1 MSTQASSSTTYKSWK
16 SWFNSRE
23 SATIINQANQER
35 LFQIFN
41 STVSNEKCKN
51 EVEGH
56 EETVFLY
63 RQSFGE
69 NRINTFHH
77 MKVVGGNLYSPK
89 EEFGFVQGVDEST
102 TCIMTPDYDTLINV
116 SNQNPEAIP
125 KIDHLLAVET
135 EDDVKSLVVGQTT
148 VFNPRNFTPVP
159 PFLVDTISISISTN
173 DGNSRMVLIDTAKA
187 IKAFDTTHAT
197 DTNYKEKAKSKSK
210 DILAWL
216 YLVGEDKVHSTPTM
230 GCNSRPLLTEFQ
242 NLDSKILNQVDLTN
256 ARSNVNTSKE
266 IESILK
272 RPLEILATSSCS
284 THEFMDRLTKIQTQ
298 AQEKTARSFKKVA
311 PKYQKM
317 LLIASSQGEV
327 IPTTLRDEAM
337 SFFSQS
343 SVLNAQIYLNSIL
356 ESEQIECFVSSAL
369 TTSLMHGSLLW
380 LNALTPSGLASS
392 VICSSDIMKND
403 TLHEGIV
410 LDYSIKHEMSSSSLE
425 KLTKSQVLFPT
436 DIESS
441 IDRIRA
447 LESLVRLFLGES
459 SLAQQGL
466 KKLINLCTDN
476 KRLLKTKLFL
486 DKMFIAKLHY
496 MIDDRLNQWLSQC
509 CRANEVGET
518 NIQLVDFS
526 SIFFDLQ
533 LSKFHCTLPPSI
545 SRITPKTPKDSN
557 PAPFNQDS
565 ENSKKRKKQ
574 QAERVKN
581 TNPICSWKLRL
592 NETWET
598 VFRNKT
604 KDGPLLSMGCKPC
617 LRWHAKLDCF
627 DDCNNIASHTTLC
640 GSDKEKTD
648 AFIKEIRGE

>member
-1 MSTQASSSTTYKSWK
+1 MSIQASSTTKYKSWK
-16 SWFNSRE
+16 TWFNSRE

-63 RQSFGE
+63 KQSFGE
-69 NRINTFHH
+69 HRINIFHH
-77 MKVVGGNLYSPK
+77 MKVIGGNLYSPR
-89 EEFGFVQGVDEST
+89 EEFGFVQGIDEST
-102 TCIMTPDYDTLINV
+102 TCIMTPDYDTLIAV
-116 SNQNPEAIP
+116 SNQNPEGIP
-125 KIDHLLAVET
+125 RIDNLLAVES
-135 EDDVKSLVVGQTT
+135 EDDVKALVVGQTL
-148 VFNPRNFTPVP
+148 VFNPRNFTPIP
-159 PFLVDTISISISTN
+159 PFLVDTISASISSN
-173 DGNSRMVLIDTAKA
+173 DGNSMKVLIDAAKT
-187 IKAFDTTHAT
+187 IKDFDTTHASDT
-197 DTNYKEKAKSKSK
+197 DYKEKAKSKSK

-216 YLVGEDKVHSTPTM
+216 YLVGENKIQSTPTM
-230 GCNSRPLLTEFQ
+230 GCNSRPLLKEFQ
-242 NLDSKILNQVDLTN
+242 NLDSKFLNQVDSTDN
-256 ARSNVNTSKE
+256 SQRDSTSKE
-266 IESILK
+266 IASILK
-272 RPLEILATSSCS
+272 RPLEILASSSCS
-284 THEFMDRLTKIQTQ
+284 TQEFMDRLTKIQTQ
-298 AQEKTARSFKKVA
+298 SQEKTAKSFKKVA

-369 TTSLMHGSLLW
+369 TTSLMHGSFLW

-403 TLHEGIV
+403 ILHEGII

-447 LESLVRLFLGES
+447 LESLVRLFLGEA

-466 KKLINLCTDN
+466 KKLINLCSDN

-486 DKMFIAKLHY
+486 DNMFIPKLHY
-496 MIDDRLNQWLSQC
+496 MIDDRLNQWFSQC
-509 CRANEVGET
+509 CRANEVNET

-526 SIFFDLQ
+526 SIFFDIQ
-533 LSKFHCTLPPSI
+533 LSKFHCNLPPSI
-545 SRITPKTPKDSN
+545 SKVTNKTLRSSN
-557 PAPFNQDS
+557 PNLSDQDPD
-565 ENSKKRKKQ
+565 NKKKRKK

-581 TNPICSWKLRL
+581 LNPVCSWKLRL
-592 NETWET
+592 DETWEN

-604 KDGPLLSMGCKPC
+604 RDGPLLSMNCKPC

-640 GSDKEKTD
+640 GTDKDKTD